1 MKLKNRVFALLFVI
15 LSLLLL
21 CVHAFFNYEFHNSQ
35 EEHFKELS
43 KSLHKLFESRL
54 EEKQKVLNFAL
65 EQMLNIE
72 HLPKAVFEKDYKKID
87 SIVEPYYKSLK
98 TLNCNISILTFRDK
112 ENITLYRAH
121 KPEFFGDA
129 LNEKREII
137 LDTNNFKQSFSGFEV
152 GNLEITYRI
161 TKPIFYEN
169 EYAGSVEIGL
179 DPKSILSAL
188 DTIFKTDIKVAA
200 KNSYLNVMLN
210 KSAVYIGDRHFLHN
224 GNEALE
230 EYFLNKDKNLDS
242 YKVDTSL
249 VLKNHQLDKIG
260 FLVVGFDFK
269 ENARQNREFMNKLFI
284 AVTLFIA
291 IFIIILFFVYKYF
304 KKYSYSGYL
313 KDLTDTDILNYK
325 LLKKENFVPYF
336 QPIVDRNGR
345 IVKYEALMRI
355 VNIQNN
361 KEKILLPYEFL
372 EKSIKNDLY
381 IDILKD
387 MVKKSLNFFSSREEK
402 ISINFLP
409 DDLFN
414 LIIMDELTES
424 LKRFDSPNRVV
435 VEISEKQCID
445 NFSKL
450 LKIVKNLREIGVLI
464 SIDNFDGTYADNVH
478 ILVIKPDFIKIE
490 STLIEKVSGS
500 ASLKNTLRNIIGF
513 AKESGIKTVAESVE
527 DEETFKLLKEYG
539 VDEFQ
544 GYYFGYPIDLI
555 NKV

>member
-1 MKLKNRVFALLFVI
+1 
-15 LSLLLL
+15 
-21 CVHAFFNYEFHNSQ
+21 
-35 EEHFKELS
+35 
-43 KSLHKLFESRL
+43 
-54 EEKQKVLNFAL
+54 
-65 EQMLNIE
+65 
-72 HLPKAVFEKDYKKID
+72 
-87 SIVEPYYKSLK
+87 
-98 TLNCNISILTFRDK
+98 
-112 ENITLYRAH
+112 
-121 KPEFFGDA
+121 
-129 LNEKREII
+129 
-137 LDTNNFKQSFSGFEV
+137 
-152 GNLEITYRI
+152 
-161 TKPIFYEN
+161 
-169 EYAGSVEIGL
+169 
-179 DPKSILSAL
+179 
-188 DTIFKTDIKVAA
+188 
-200 KNSYLNVMLN
+200 
-210 KSAVYIGDRHFLHN
+210 
-224 GNEALE
+224 
-230 EYFLNKDKNLDS
+230 
-242 YKVDTSL
+242 
-249 VLKNHQLDKIG
+249 
-260 FLVVGFDFK
+260 
-269 ENARQNREFMNKLFI
+269 
-284 AVTLFIA
+284 
-291 IFIIILFFVYKYF
+291 
-304 KKYSYSGYL
+304 
-313 KDLTDTDILNYK
+313 
-325 LLKKENFVPYF
+325 
-336 QPIVDRNGR
+336 
-345 IVKYEALMRI
+345 ALMRI